1 MKELEMLQLISMMRP
16 LSYGPGFSH
25 GTLTIL
31 KIYSLNTY
39 SLYSYLV
46 SDCEASIRT
55 ESSKQD
61 RTILCL
67 KGAVIKQ
74 EGSQAILTHD
84 IGNHVVLG
92 ACGSSA

>member
-1 MKELEMLQLISMMRP
+1 MLQLISVMRT
-16 LSYGPGFSH
+16 LSYGLGFSH
-25 GTLTIL
+25 GTLMIL
-31 KIYSLNTY
+31 KIYSFNTY
-39 SLYSYLV
+39 CLYSYLV
-46 SDCEASIRT
+46 SDSEASIRT
-55 ESSKQD
+55 ESGKQD
-61 RTILCL
+61 GTILCL